1 MVIMTE
7 SNSKKFIDF
16 NLKTFKDLDNEIIQT
31 DKCCSCG
38 ACVAYCESQ
47 NFDVIE
53 MDEYIPRFKSEKNGY
68 NCTECGVCYYICP
81 QTSPLLKELN
91 NAHKIEDKIGH
102 IIKILAA
109 KTTNAAIAKLG
120 QNGGVVS
127 TILAYLFDKYKI
139 DAAIVSEFDKNFK
152 PIPKIIFDKD
162 DLLKSAGTRYSIS
175 SQIIPLKDLYH
186 ISQEIF
192 RKRKIF
198 DIDQLRLAF
207 VGTPCQCRAIS
218 KMRFL
223 RIKPAHV
230 IKYII
235 SLFCFE
241 NFDYSKLFDI
251 LRKEVNVNPI
261 NIEKTWIKKNF
272 FISTKKNE
280 EIEVDIKKLDPAI
293 RKHCHECNE
302 FTGRFS
308 DISIGSSGAPKD
320 YSMILIRTEIG
331 HKIIKSLL
339 SYGLIEQF
347 IVAASESRDWI
358 NKKLNWYKKL
368 ISLKTNTQ
376 L

>member
-1 MVIMTE
+1 MNIMTE
-7 SNSKKFIDF
+7 SNSKKYIDI
-16 NLKTFKDLDNEIIQT
+16 NVKTFKDLDNEIIKT

-38 ACVAYCESQ
+38 ACIAYCESQ
-47 NFDVIE
+47 NFNVIE
-53 MDEYIPRFKSEKNGY
+53 MNEYIPSFKSEKNGS
-68 NCTECGVCYYICP
+68 NCIECGVCYYICP
-81 QTSPLLKELN
+81 QTSPLLEKLN
-91 NAHKIEDKIGH
+91 DAYNIEDKIGH

-109 KTTNAAIAKLG
+109 KTTNAAIAKVG
-120 QNGGVVS
+120 QDGGVVS
-127 TILAYLFDKYKI
+127 TILAYLFDKHKI
-139 DAAIVSEFDKNFK
+139 DAAIVSEFDNNLK
-152 PIPKIIFDKD
+152 PIPKIIFNKE

-186 ISQEIF
+186 ISQEILM
-192 RKRKIF
+192 KRRIF
-198 DIDQLRLAF
+198 NIDQLCMAF

-223 RIKPAHV
+223 RVKPAHV

-241 NFDYSKLFDI
+241 NFDYSELFNI
-251 LRKEVNVNPI
+251 LKKETNVDPI

-280 EIEVDIKKLDPAI
+280 EIEVDIKILDPAI

-308 DISIGSSGAPKD
+308 DISIGSSGAPKE
-320 YSMILIRTEIG
+320 YSMIITRTEIG
-331 HKIIKSLL
+331 YKIIKSLI

-347 IVAASESRDWI
+347 IVPASQNRDWI

-368 ISLKTNTQ
+368 ISLKAKTK